1 MRGQQGK
8 LKEVVAMKQ
17 NTIPSLLVDD
27 AHALEHLVKQVP
39 SR

>member
-17 NTIPSLLVDD
+17 KYNSLFVDD
-27 AHALEHLVKQVP
+27 AHG
-39 SR
+39 SWNTW